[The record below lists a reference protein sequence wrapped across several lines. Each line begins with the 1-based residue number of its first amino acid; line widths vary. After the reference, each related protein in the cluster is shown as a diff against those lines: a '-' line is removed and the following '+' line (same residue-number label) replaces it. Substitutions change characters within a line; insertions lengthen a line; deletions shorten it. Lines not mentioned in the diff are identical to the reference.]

1 MKIIV
6 RCYTK
11 KKQKIFKR
19 PSFEHQDS
27 VNSICNLSDIAQLD
41 KNGSKVNSW
50 LFKKSKSFKPGI

>member
-1 MKIIV
+1 MLQ
-6 RCYTK
+6 K

-19 PSFEHQDS
+19 ASFERQES

-41 KNGSKVNSW
+41 NNGSKVNLS